1 MTRRL
6 DEIGPE
12 LAAFCRQN
20 HVSRLSVF
28 GSAARGEMRPN
39 SDIDLLVE
47 FEAGRAP
54 SLAGFARLKKSLA
67 GMFAE
72 CHHRSGDSQY
82 FAKSIST
89 PRHSCRLEGIVC
101 GLRTASSARAE
112 LS

>member
-20 HVSRLSVF
+20 HAIRLSVF

-39 SDIDLLVE
+39 SDIDPLVE

-54 SLAGFARLKKSLA
+54 SLAGLRGSRKVWRA
-67 GMFAE
+67 
-72 CHHRSGDSQY
+72 CSGVSP
-82 FAKSIST
+82 SIWRFPVFCEIHIDAAPFLPT
-89 PRHSCRLEGIVC
+89 
-101 GLRTASSARAE
+101 
-112 LS
+112 